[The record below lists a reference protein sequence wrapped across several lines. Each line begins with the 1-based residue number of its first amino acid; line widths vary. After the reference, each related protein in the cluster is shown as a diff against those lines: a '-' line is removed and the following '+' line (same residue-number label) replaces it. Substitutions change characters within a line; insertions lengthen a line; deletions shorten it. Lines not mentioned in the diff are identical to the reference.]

1 MRTSRALAFALIAVG
16 CSSPSSPGGSRSVEP
31 SGATSATTTSVAVDD
46 RLPELPADAREAQ
59 LAKNIERLLSKEH
72 VRGQVVGD
80 AVSKDAFPKYLEELD
95 GGKLF
100 LLASDVRAL
109 SAYAEKM
116 DDELRDGDL
125 TLARKGGAV
134 LKQRRVVVAKIVAD
148 LLAKPLDF
156 TADEKIESDPKKV
169 QWAADDSELTD
180 RWRKFL
186 KMQAL
191 ERITQLEETAEAQ
204 AKKTP
209 KKDEP
214 APVKPLVIPP
224 TFEGKEEKARTELA
238 ASYAGRFTRMADMES
253 LEPAEKFI
261 NAVASV
267 YDPHTLYMPPAE
279 KENFDIQISG
289 SLEGIG
295 AALGE
300 EDHYIVVRDLIP
312 GGASWSQGK
321 LEVGDL
327 ILAVAQQGKDPIDV
341 TDMPIDKVVKMVRG
355 PKGTLV
361 TLTVKKADG
370 HTENISIT
378 RDVVRIEASYARGA
392 TLDRGPKS
400 DAVGYVYLPG
410 FYGDTR
416 SGATGPGERNA
427 TGDVRKLLEKFQKQK
442 LGTVIIDLRGN
453 GGGLLGHARDI
464 TGLLIDTGPVVQ
476 TKSSDGEIGVL
487 EDTDK
492 GVAFTGDVVVMVDR
506 FSASASEILAGAL
519 QDYQRAVIVGTGPTH
534 GKGTVQTLV
543 DLDRMRGNAPTKD
556 SMGVFKLTIEQYY
569 RVNGDSTQWRGVVPD
584 IVMPDPASYVDS
596 GERSLEHSIPWSK
609 VEPLKF
615 KTVAHKWDL
624 TGLTAASAKR
634 VTAEPAFGKIEAF
647 AKILKEQRKTT
658 QFSLKRD
665 VWSAERKKDK
675 ELLDSV
681 RPKLDEGKARF
692 EVVPVDDPTVAPRP
706 GEKPNDKVKGRLDKW
721 RDDLA
726 RDPWL
731 EEALR
736 VAEDM
741 RPATNVAASP
751 AAKK

>member
-1 MRTSRALAFALIAVG
+1 VRTSRALAFALIAVG

-31 SGATSATTTSVAVDD
+31 SSATSATSTSVVIDD
-46 RLPELPADAREAQ
+46 KLPELPADAREAQ

-100 LLASDVRAL
+100 LLASDVRSL
-109 SAYAEKM
+109 SAYTEQM
-116 DDELRDGDL
+116 DDELREGDL
-125 TLARKGGAV
+125 TLAHKGGAV
-134 LKQRRVVVAKIVAD
+134 LKQRRVAVAKIVAD
-148 LLAKPLDF
+148 LLAKPFDF
-156 TADEKIESDPKKV
+156 TVDEKIESDPKKV
-169 QWAADDSELTD
+169 PWAASEAELTD

-341 TDMPIDKVVKMVRG
+341 TDVPIDKVVTMVRG

-370 HTENISIT
+370 HTENIAIT

-400 DAVGYVYLPG
+400 DTVGYVYLPG

-416 SGATGPGERNA
+416 AGATGPGERNA

-543 DLDRMRGNAPTKD
+543 DLDRMRGNAPTKE

-584 IVMPDPASYVDS
+584 ITPSRGA
-596 GERSLEHSIPWSK
+596 RSS
-609 VEPLKF
+609 
-615 KTVAHKWDL
+615 
-624 TGLTAASAKR
+624 R
-634 VTAEPAFGKIEAF
+634 
-647 AKILKEQRKTT
+647 
-658 QFSLKRD
+658 
-665 VWSAERKKDK
+665 
-675 ELLDSV
+675 
-681 RPKLDEGKARF
+681 
-692 EVVPVDDPTVAPRP
+692 
-706 GEKPNDKVKGRLDKW
+706 
-721 RDDLA
+721 
-726 RDPWL
+726 
-731 EEALR
+731 
-736 VAEDM
+736 
-741 RPATNVAASP
+741 
-751 AAKK
+751 

>member
-751 AAKK
+751 GAKK

>member
-1 MRTSRALAFALIAVG
+1 
-16 CSSPSSPGGSRSVEP
+16 
-31 SGATSATTTSVAVDD
+31 VDD
-46 RLPELPADAREAQ
+46 NLPELPPDPREAQ

-72 VRGQVVGD
+72 VRDQAVSD

-100 LLASDVRAL
+100 LLASDVQAL
-109 SAYAEKM
+109 TPYTDKM
-116 DDELRDGDL
+116 DDELREGDL
-125 TLARKGGAV
+125 VLARKGAAM
-134 LKQRRVVVAKIVAD
+134 LKHRRDVVAKLVAEM
-148 LLAKPLDF
+148 LAKPFDF
-156 TADEKIESDPKKV
+156 TVDEKIESDPKKV
-169 QWAADDSELTD
+169 QFAATEGELAD

-191 ERITQLEETAEAQ
+191 ERITQLEDTEQAR

-209 KKDEP
+209 PKKDEV

-224 TFEGKEEKARTELA
+224 TFAGKEEKARTELA
-238 ASYAGRFTRMADMES
+238 TSYAVRFTRMADMEP

-261 NAVASV
+261 NAVASI

-300 EDHYIVVRDLIP
+300 EDHYIIVRDLIP
-312 GGASWSQGK
+312 GGASWQQGK
-321 LEVGDL
+321 LEAGDL
-327 ILAVAQQGKDPIDV
+327 ILAVAQQGKDPVDV
-341 TDMPIDKVVKMVRG
+341 TDLPIDKVVKMVRG
-355 PKGTLV
+355 PKGTIV

-392 TLDRGPKS
+392 VLDRGAKS
-400 DAVGYVYLPG
+400 DSVGYVYLPG
-410 FYGDTR
+410 FYGETR
-416 SGATGPGERNA
+416 SGTTGPGDRNA

-442 LGTVIIDLRGN
+442 LGSVIIDLRGN

-492 GVAFTGDVVVMVDR
+492 GVAFSGDVVVMVDR

-519 QDYQRAVIVGTGPTH
+519 QDYKRAVIVGTGPTH

-543 DLDRMRGNAPTKD
+543 DLDRMRGGAPAKGE

-596 GERSLEHSIPWSK
+596 GERSLEHTIPWSK

-615 KTVAHKWDL
+615 KTVQHSWDM
-624 TGLTAASAKR
+624 TALTAASAKR
-634 VTAEPAFGKIEAF
+634 VTAEPVFGKVDAF
-647 AKILKEQRKTT
+647 AKLLKEQRKTT
-658 QFSLKRD
+658 EFSLKRD
-665 VWSAERKKDK
+665 VWQAERKKDK
-675 ELLDSV
+675 ELLDTV
-681 RPKLDEGKARF
+681 RPKLDEGKPRF
-692 EVVPVDDPTVAPRP
+692 EVVPVEDPAAAAP
-706 GEKPNDKVKGRLDKW
+706 KPAGDKQNDKVRGRLDKW
-721 RDDLA
+721 QGDLA

-736 VAEDM
+736 VIEDM
-741 RPATNVAASP
+741 KPS
-751 AAKK
+751 KI

>member
-1 MRTSRALAFALIAVG
+1 M
-16 CSSPSSPGGSRSVEP
+16 
-31 SGATSATTTSVAVDD
+31 DD
-46 RLPELPADAREAQ
+46 NLPELPPDPREAQ

-72 VRGQVVGD
+72 VRDQAVSD

-100 LLASDVRAL
+100 LLASDVQAL
-109 SAYAEKM
+109 TPYTDKM
-116 DDELRDGDL
+116 DDELREGDL
-125 TLARKGGAV
+125 VLARKGAAM
-134 LKQRRVVVAKIVAD
+134 LKHRRDVVAKLVAEM
-148 LLAKPLDF
+148 LAKPFDF
-156 TADEKIESDPKKV
+156 TVDEKIESDPKKV
-169 QWAADDSELTD
+169 QFAATEGELAD

-191 ERITQLEETAEAQ
+191 ERITQLEDTEQAR

-209 KKDEP
+209 PKKDEV

-224 TFEGKEEKARTELA
+224 TFAGKEEKARTELA
-238 ASYAGRFTRMADMES
+238 TSYAVRFTRMADMEP

-261 NAVASV
+261 NAVASI

-300 EDHYIVVRDLIP
+300 EDHYIIVRDLIP
-312 GGASWSQGK
+312 GGASWQQGK
-321 LEVGDL
+321 LEAGDL
-327 ILAVAQQGKDPIDV
+327 ILAVAQQGKDPVDV
-341 TDMPIDKVVKMVRG
+341 TDLPIDKVVKMVRG
-355 PKGTLV
+355 PKGTIV

-392 TLDRGPKS
+392 VLDRGAKS
-400 DAVGYVYLPG
+400 DSVGYVYLPG
-410 FYGDTR
+410 FYGETR
-416 SGATGPGERNA
+416 SGTTGPGDRNA

-442 LGTVIIDLRGN
+442 LGSVIIDLRGN

-492 GVAFTGDVVVMVDR
+492 GVAFSGDVVVMVDR

-519 QDYQRAVIVGTGPTH
+519 QDYKRAVIVGTGPTH

-543 DLDRMRGNAPTKD
+543 DLDRMRGGAPAKGE

-596 GERSLEHSIPWSK
+596 GERSLEHTIPWSK

-615 KTVAHKWDL
+615 KTVQHSWDM
-624 TGLTAASAKR
+624 TALTAASAKR
-634 VTAEPAFGKIEAF
+634 VTAEPVFGKVDAF
-647 AKILKEQRKTT
+647 AKLLKEQRKTT
-658 QFSLKRD
+658 EFSLKRD
-665 VWSAERKKDK
+665 VWQAERKKDK
-675 ELLDSV
+675 ELLDTV
-681 RPKLDEGKARF
+681 RPKLDEGKPRF
-692 EVVPVDDPTVAPRP
+692 EVVPVEDPAAAAP
-706 GEKPNDKVKGRLDKW
+706 KPAGDKQNDKVRGRLDKW
-721 RDDLA
+721 QGDLA

-736 VAEDM
+736 VIEDM
-741 RPATNVAASP
+741 KPS
-751 AAKK
+751 KI